1 MKKILTMLL
10 VGLMVLSSS
19 IAAFAEEPSD
29 ISEGSSFEEGQQA
42 LKEEQMAERL
52 NLKKEFTEEI
62 HQINTLR
69 IEKNQLQIQIIE
81 KRDQLVD
88 LYIEAKELG
97 NSEALKAAKEER
109 TQIKGIRDEIKAL
122 QEQAAAAREAFREAV
137 KNNDMET
144 ANAEIEKL
152 IDIHSSINDKMEE
165 KVEVLDAIID
175 ILS

>member
-1 MKKILTMLL
+1 MKKIITLLL

-19 IAAFAEEPSD
+19 IVAFAE
-29 ISEGSSFEEGQQA
+29 SSLEEEQQA
-42 LKEEQMAERL
+42 LKEEQMTEKL

-62 HQINTLR
+62 HQVNNLR
-69 IEKNQLQIQIIE
+69 IEKSQLQIQIIE
-81 KRDQLVD
+81 KRNQLVD
-88 LYIEAKELG
+88 LYIEAREIG
-97 NSEALKAAKEER
+97 NREALKAAKEER
-109 TQIKGIRDEIKAL
+109 NQIKGIRDEIKAL
-122 QEQAAAAREAFREAV
+122 HEQATAAREAFREAV

-165 KVEVLDAIID
+165 KVEVLDTIID